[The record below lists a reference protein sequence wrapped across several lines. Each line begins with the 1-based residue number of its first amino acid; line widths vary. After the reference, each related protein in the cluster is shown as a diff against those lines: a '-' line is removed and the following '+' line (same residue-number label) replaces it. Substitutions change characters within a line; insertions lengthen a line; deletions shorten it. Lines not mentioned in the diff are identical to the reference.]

1 VSAAGSAPGSALR
14 AAMMGVHERL
24 DAMFAAQQRALL
36 DRDFVRAGAWLD
48 RYRAG
53 LLLHMDDEE
62 QHVLPLYAA
71 RGGDDASDAPVKLF
85 LGEHARMREFV
96 ARSVAA
102 IAALQQQPDDRALLA
117 LFDQQATYKNLL
129 LHHDLRE
136 RNALYPRVEQWADAG
151 ELQALAAVVRSPG
164 AA

>member
-1 VSAAGSAPGSALR
+1 MTATLGERMLSLHA
-14 AAMMGVHERL
+14 RL
-24 DAMFAAQQRALL
+24 DALFAGHQRALL

-48 RYRAG
+48 RYRAQ

-62 QHVLPLYAA
+62 RHVLPLYAA
-71 RGGDDASDAPVKLF
+71 RGGDASDAPVKLF
-85 LGEHARMREFV
+85 VGEHARMREFV
-96 ARSVAA
+96 GRSVAA
-102 IAALQQQPDDRALLA
+102 IAALQQQPDDAALLA

-136 RNALYPRVEQWADAG
+136 RNALYPRVEQWASAS
-151 ELQALAAVVRSPG
+151 ELQALACVMRSPG

>member
-1 VSAAGSAPGSALR
+1 VSAAGSTPGSALR

-48 RYRAG
+48 RYRTQ

-62 QHVLPLYAA
+62 RHVLPLYAA
-71 RGGDDASDAPVKLF
+71 RGGDASDAPVKMF

-102 IAALQQQPDDRALLA
+102 IAALQQQPDDAALLA

-136 RNALYPRVEQWADAG
+136 RNALYPRVEQWASPA
-151 ELQALAAVVRSPG
+151 ELQALAEAVRSPG